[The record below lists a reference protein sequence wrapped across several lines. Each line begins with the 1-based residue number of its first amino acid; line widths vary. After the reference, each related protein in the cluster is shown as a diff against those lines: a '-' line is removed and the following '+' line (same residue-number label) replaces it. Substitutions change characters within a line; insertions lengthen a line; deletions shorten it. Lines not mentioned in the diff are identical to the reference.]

1 MINLVSSD
9 EDENLRGS
17 RQVPLPE
24 DREPPYPYKLERRSD
39 LPISSGSSN
48 GQVQVRTRTCRFQM
62 IHRNVHL
69 LIDTISG
76 T

>member
-1 MINLVSSD
+1 MIYLVSSD

-24 DREPPYPYKLERRSD
+24 DREPPYPYKLERKSD
-39 LPISSGSSN
+39 LPISSGSSD

-62 IHRNVHL
+62 IYRKCTLV
-69 LIDTISG
+69 D
-76 T
+76 